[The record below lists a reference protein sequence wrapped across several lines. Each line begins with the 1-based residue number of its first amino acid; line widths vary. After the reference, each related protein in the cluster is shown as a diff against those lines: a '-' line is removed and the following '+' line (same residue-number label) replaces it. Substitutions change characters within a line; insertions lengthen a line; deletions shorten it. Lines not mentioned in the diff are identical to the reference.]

1 MVFEM
6 AQPNTINENLL
17 NTDNST
23 TLSVYLTC
31 SVVAL
36 IILLVDFATPL
47 GVASGVPYVV
57 VVLLSLKSPEKRF
70 TLIVASVCTVL
81 VGVGYLGSPPSEIP
95 MYQVFANR
103 TMAILGIWV
112 TALLTLIQRNKV
124 LELHQERLKNIQ
136 SSREVEIQ
144 QEKLKVLKATMRTVQ
159 DITGNFLNNLHFF
172 KLEIEKNNTL
182 SPESVKKLDAL
193 IQDTSLR
200 IDKLGSLDEV
210 REKRMAG
217 DMIGID
223 YEHSG
228 KDEDT
233 ISNK

>member
-1 MVFEM
+1 M
-6 AQPNTINENLL
+6 AQSDFIYVDMLD
-17 NTDNST
+17 TDNGTRVSA
-23 TLSVYLTC
+23 YLTC
-31 SVVAL
+31 GFVAL
-36 IILLVDFATPL
+36 IILLVDFMTPL

-70 TLIVASVCTVL
+70 TLFVASICTLL
-81 VGVGYLGSPPSEIP
+81 VGVGYLGSPPSDIP

-103 TMAILGIWV
+103 SMAILVIWV
-112 TALLTLIQRNKV
+112 TAILTLIQRNKV

-136 SSREVEIQ
+136 SIKEVEIQ
-144 QEKLKVLKATMRTVQ
+144 EEKLKVLKATMRTVQ
-159 DITGNFLNNLHFF
+159 DITGNFLNNLHCF
-172 KLEIEKNNTL
+172 KFEIETNKTL

-200 IDKLGSLDEV
+200 IDKLGNLDEI

-217 DMIGID
+217 DVIGID
-223 YEHSG
+223 YEHSA

-233 ISNK
+233 IRKK

>member
-1 MVFEM
+1 MT
-6 AQPNTINENLL
+6 QPDFINENMFDTE
-17 NTDNST
+17 NETSV
-23 TLSVYLTC
+23 SVYLTC
-31 SVVAL
+31 GFVAL
-36 IILLVDFATPL
+36 IVLLVDFMTPL

-70 TLIVASVCTVL
+70 TLIVAFICTIL
-81 VGVGYLGSPPSEIP
+81 VGVGYFGSPPSDIP

-103 TMAILGIWV
+103 TMAILVIWV
-112 TALLTLIQRNKV
+112 TAVLTLMQRNKV
-124 LELHQERLKNIQ
+124 HELHQERLKNIQ
-136 SSREVEIQ
+136 SIKEVEMRE
-144 QEKLKVLKATMRTVQ
+144 EKLRVLKATMRTVQ
-159 DITGNFLNNLHFF
+159 DITGNFLNNLHYF
-172 KLEIEKNNTL
+172 KFEIEANKTL

-193 IQDTSLR
+193 IQDTSQR

-217 DMIGID
+217 DTIGID
-223 YEHSG
+223 YEHPA